1 MITSETTGP
10 RCTITLNRPDKAN
23 ALTADMLELLERRV
37 GEAEGAGTPVLILT
51 GAGKVFSA
59 GADLQDVRSGL
70 TTNAVW
76 ERLSTR
82 IARYPGLTIA
92 ALNGTCAGGALGMM
106 LACDLRVAVTSANVF
121 YPVLKN
127 GFLPQPSDPRRLS
140 AICGLSRS
148 KLILLGGQKIDAD
161 TALSWGLF
169 DAVTDADKLTET
181 VTELSEDAATADPKL
196 LAQIK
201 ALCHGDGP
209 RRAMPGPAPA
219 PAQQL
224 SPHPSTARAVHGPS
238 GGASGLS
245 AVAAESD

>member
-1 MITSETTGP
+1 MIESSIEGT
-10 RCTITLNRPDKAN
+10 RCVITLNRPEKAN
-23 ALTADMLELLERRV
+23 AVTAEMLDLLERRV
-37 GEAEGAGTPVLILT
+37 GEAEGAGIPVLILT

-59 GADLQDVRSGL
+59 GADLDAARAGL

-92 ALNGTCAGGALGMM
+92 ALNGTCAGGSLGMM
-106 LACDLRVAVTSANVF
+106 LACDLRVAVDTAKIF

-127 GFLPQPSDPRRLS
+127 GFLPQPSDPRRL
-140 AICGLSRS
+140 AQLCGLSRA
-148 KLILLGGQKIDAD
+148 KMILLGGQKIDAA

-169 DAVTDADKLTET
+169 DRLTTPERLMDD
-181 VTELSEDAATADPKL
+181 VREMSADAANAEPGL

-224 SPHPSTARAVHGPS
+224 SPHPSTARAVHA
-238 GGASGLS
+238 ASGLS
-245 AVAAESD
+245 APRTR

>member
-1 MITSETTGP
+1 MIESQTQGP

-23 ALTADMLELLERRV
+23 ALTAEMLEVLERKI
-37 GEAEGAGTPVLILT
+37 GEAEGAGVPVLVLT

-59 GADLQDVRSGL
+59 GADLDAVQNGL

-106 LACDLRVAVTSANVF
+106 LACDLRVAVESAKVF

-127 GFLPQPSDPRRLS
+127 GFLPQPSDPRRL
-140 AICGLSRS
+140 AALCGLSRA
-148 KLILLGGQKIDAD
+148 KQILLGGRKIDAQ
-161 TALSWGLF
+161 TALVWGLF
-169 DAVTDADKLTET
+169 DYVVAPDDLMRT
-181 VTELSEDAATADPKL
+181 VHEISEDAAHAAPSL
-196 LAQIK
+196 LGQIK

-209 RRAMPGPAPA
+209 RREMPGPAPA
-219 PAQQL
+219 PAMQL
-224 SPHPSTARAVHGPS
+224 NPHPSTARAVHG
-238 GGASGLS
+238 ASGLS
-245 AVAAESD
+245 GLAGKTR

>member
-1 MITSETTGP
+1 MIEAHTNGA

-23 ALTADMLELLERRV
+23 ALTAEMLEALERKV
-37 GEAEGAGTPVLILT
+37 GEAEGAGVPVVILT

-59 GADLQDVRSGL
+59 GADLEAARAGL

-106 LACDLRVAVTSANVF
+106 LACDMRVAVDSAKVF

-127 GFLPQPSDPRRLS
+127 GFLPQPSDPRRL
-140 AICGLSRS
+140 AALCGLSRA
-148 KLILLGGQKIDAD
+148 KMILLAGQKIDAQ
-161 TALSWGLF
+161 TAHAWGLF
-169 DAVTDADKLTET
+169 DVLTTKDTLTET
-181 VTELSEDAATADPKL
+181 VTALSEDATRADPAL

-209 RRAMPGPAPA
+209 RREMPGPAPA

-224 SPHPSTARAVHGPS
+224 SPHPSTARAVL
-238 GGASGLS
+238 GASGLS
-245 AVAAESD
+245 AGTAKNS